1 MSYNL
6 LRRLLH
12 LDILNYQT
20 LNMLIIALSILFV
33 LFVAGVALTI
43 KDAHTVET
51 EDVYINETDAGKF
64 TKNHHIQEIL

>member
-1 MSYNL
+1 
-6 LRRLLH
+6 
-12 LDILNYQT
+12 
-20 LNMLIIALSILFV
+20 MLIIALSILFV